1 MVIYLKDRK
10 QFAEVNGCCS
20 QTKPVTCGVPQGSLL
35 GPRLFTYYINNV
47 DIGNNVDVVVDGL
60 NRALSEISLWCRNN
74 KLTIHAGKSEATF
87 ISHSP
92 FCGPLRPIK
101 LGDNILDFVYE
112 TRCLGVIIDSQ
123 LSWNS
128 HSEHLF
134 KSFGK
139 KVRQLKRFKY
149 LPTSTL
155 EKIYVSSIVPTITY
169 CSLVW
174 GTSIPSLMNEL
185 DHIHARTAKIIHRLP
200 WDISDQEALESRWE
214 RATIKPISNETTYLN
229 V

>member
-1 MVIYLKDRK
+1 MGFSGDLLKWMVSYLKDRK
-10 QFAEVNGCCS
+10 QFAEVNDFCS

-35 GPRLFTYYINNV
+35 GPRFFTYFINDLSDSVTEGNLELYA
-47 DIGNNVDVVVDGL
+47 DDTTLHFIGNNVDVVVDGL

-74 KLTIHAGKSEATF
+74 KLTIHAGKSEAMI

-101 LGDNILDFVYE
+101 LGDNILDVVYE

-128 HSEHLF
+128 HLEHLC

-139 KVRQLKRFKY
+139 KVRQLKRLKC
-149 LPTSTL
+149 LLTSTL
-155 EKIYVSSIVPTITY
+155 EKIYFSSIVPTITY

-174 GTSIPSLMNEL
+174 GTSTPTIFNEW
-185 DHIHARTAKIIHRLP
+185 A
-200 WDISDQEALESRWE
+200 WSYSDQGS
-214 RATIKPISNETTYLN
+214 
-229 V
+229 